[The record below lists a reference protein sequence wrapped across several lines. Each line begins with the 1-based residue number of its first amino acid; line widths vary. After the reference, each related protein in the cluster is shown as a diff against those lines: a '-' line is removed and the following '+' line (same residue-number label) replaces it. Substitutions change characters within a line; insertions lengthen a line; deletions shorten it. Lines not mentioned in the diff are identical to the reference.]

1 MNLRMRRLGWV
12 SVIGLVVVGAVA
24 LRAQSGKPS
33 VDGSMTELVGEV
45 RALRQAVE
53 RSTSAIERATEATTR
68 SQTLL
73 GRVQLQ
79 ENRLA
84 DLGRR
89 LDEARQRVRT
99 ATAQAAAHDLEV
111 ARVLGTVDGMP
122 ATDPER
128 AHMDRELKT
137 ARTRAAAAHGEVAQL
152 RSEEQELI
160 GALSTEQARWSDYN
174 QRLEAIERDLATPRP

>member
-1 MNLRMRRLGWV
+1 MTVRARLGWL
-12 SVIGLVVVGAVA
+12 SVIGVFVVGAVV
-24 LRAQSGKPS
+24 LRAQQGKPS
-33 VDGSMTELVGEV
+33 VDGSMAELVGEV

-53 RSTSAIERATEATTR
+53 RSTQAIERSTEATTR

-99 ATAQAAAHDLEV
+99 AAAQAAAQDLEV
-111 ARVLGTVDGMP
+111 ARVVGTFDGMP
-122 ATDPER
+122 ANDPER
-128 AHMDRELKT
+128 QHMDRELKT
-137 ARTRAAAAHGEVAQL
+137 ARTRAATAHGEVAQL
-152 RSEEQELI
+152 RADEQELI

-174 QRLEAIERDLATPRP
+174 QRLESIERDVAGRKP